1 MPQRSVKRAARRA
14 KVEGLTATAQPPRDF
29 AYTSRTTPSERH
41 LDHNEDCR
49 VIDRHRG
56 LAAVFDGVGGSV
68 AGGLAAQVA
77 ALVIREGWRELVRQ
91 WQPARPTNTLGAAD
105 PVAVSAALLT
115 LLGQAHEQVCEA
127 GARLAEAGL
136 ALDGDASPATT
147 VALVTFFRQPECDR
161 HTMAYAWI
169 GDSRVYLLRGAEPIT
184 RLTQD
189 DGLLTRLV
197 QDQVLTPAQETFID
211 QATDAGLLT
220 ELGLMLFSQRNG
232 ITQSL
237 GGPKPPEAHCAT
249 MELAPG
255 DVILLSTD
263 GIHDNL
269 TDATLEEALRHTPR
283 PRAAG
288 RLVALALRSSRQDL
302 NDWLRAKPDDMT
314 AVVIAHAGE

>member
-1 MPQRSVKRAARRA
+1 MPQRSMKRSTLRARA
-14 KVEGLTATAQPPRDF
+14 TAPTATARPPRAF

-41 LDHNEDCR
+41 LDHNEDCL

-77 ALVIREGWRELVRQ
+77 AQCVRQGWKDLVRQ
-91 WQPARPTNTLGAAD
+91 WQPDEPNRVLRAAD
-105 PVAVSAALLT
+105 PTAVSAALLT

-127 GARLAEAGL
+127 GAQLVEDGQ

-147 VALVTFFRQPECDR
+147 VALAAFFRQPEHER
-161 HTMAYAWI
+161 YTMAYAWI
-169 GDSRVYLLRGAEPIT
+169 GDSRVYRLRSEEPIA
-184 RLTQD
+184 RLTRD

-197 QDQVLTPAQETFID
+197 HDQVLTPTQETFID
-211 QATDAGLLT
+211 QATDATLLT
-220 ELGLMLFSQRNG
+220 ELGLLLFSQRNG

-237 GGPKPPEAHCAT
+237 GGPKPPEAHC
-249 MELAPG
+249 EQIEIAPG
-255 DVILLSTD
+255 DLLLLSTD

-269 TDATLEEALRHTPR
+269 TDATLEQTLRNTTR
-283 PRAAG
+283 PRVA
-288 RLVALALRSSRQDL
+288 RKLVTLAQRSSRQDL

-314 AVVIAHAGE
+314 AVVIAHQPA

>member
-1 MPQRSVKRAARRA
+1 MPQRSVKRGARRPQA
-14 KVEGLTATAQPPRDF
+14 EAPTATAQPPRDF
-29 AYTSRTTPSERH
+29 AYASRTTPSERH
-41 LDHNEDCR
+41 LDHNEDCL

-68 AGGLAAQVA
+68 AGGLAAQVSA
-77 ALVIREGWRELVRQ
+77 QVIRAGWQDLVRQ
-91 WQPARPTNTLGAAD
+91 WQPQHPTTPLRAAD
-105 PVAVSAALLT
+105 PVAVCAALLT
-115 LLGQAHEQVCEA
+115 LLAQAHEQVCEA
-127 GARLAEAGL
+127 GARLAEFEP
-136 ALDGDASPATT
+136 ALEGDASPATT
-147 VALVTFFRQPECDR
+147 VALATFFRQPAGDR

-169 GDSRVYLLRGAEPIT
+169 GDSRVYLLRGQEAIV

-211 QATDAGLLT
+211 QATDVSLLT

-249 MELAPG
+249 IELMPG

-269 TDATLEEALRHTPR
+269 TDATLEETLRRTAR
-283 PRAAG
+283 PRTAQ
-288 RLVALALRSSRQDL
+288 RLVSLALRSSRQDL

-314 AVVIAHAGE
+314 AVVIAHQAE

>member
-1 MPQRSVKRAARRA
+1 MPQRSVKRSAPRA
-14 KVEGLTATAQPPRDF
+14 SAEASTATAQPPRDF

-41 LDHNEDCR
+41 LDHNEDCL

-68 AGGLAAQVA
+68 AGDLAARVAAQV
-77 ALVIREGWRELVRQ
+77 IRTGWQDLVRQ
-91 WQPARPTNTLGAAD
+91 WQPEGSGALLHAAD
-105 PVAVSAALLT
+105 PTAVCAALLT

-127 GARLAEAGL
+127 GAHHTEEGQ

-147 VALVTFFRQPECDR
+147 AALVTFFRQPESDR
-161 HTMAYAWI
+161 YTMAYAWI
-169 GDSRVYLLRGAEPIT
+169 GDSRIYLARGAEPIA

-197 QDQVLTPAQETFID
+197 ADQVLTPAQELFID
-211 QATDAGLLT
+211 QATDAALLT

-237 GGPKPPEAHCAT
+237 GGPKPPEAHCRQ
-249 MELAPG
+249 MELMPG
-255 DVILLSTD
+255 DMILLCTD

-269 TDATLEEALRHTPR
+269 TDETLEETLRHTAR
-283 PRAAG
+283 TQAAR
-288 RLVALALRSSRQDL
+288 RLVSLALRSSRQDL

-314 AVVIAHAGE
+314 AVVIAHQAE